1 MDEANDLFGSDSESD
16 DGGPLGGPVPTASTV
31 SVLVDGAGR
40 LRTVH
45 PLARVEL
52 FPSKAIDDTDQVS
65 VAPKYVGP
73 IVLDCGL
80 DPSVGG
86 CRGFTAATALA
97 PGTLLL
103 SERPVVLWK
112 DLGIASGAREP
123 GDAPFEVRA
132 LAGMLARRDATRMV
146 AAMAPLYP
154 ETLSEYADQAVVASL
169 KADARHAAWLENLPT
184 QHVAL
189 NADQSLRLVLALRSN
204 AFASG
209 VKAQHTFWKQLGTSP
224 GARLRACVKTV
235 SLASVG
241 VLLSLVLP
249 LAFVAL

>member
-16 DGGPLGGPVPTASTV
+16 DGGPLGGPVPTASTL
-31 SVLVDGAGR
+31 SALVDGAGR

-52 FPSKAIDDTDQVS
+52 FPSKAIDDGADPTLGNDTDQVS
-65 VAPKYVGP
+65 LAPKYVGP
-73 IVLDCGL
+73 IVLDRGL

-112 DLGIASGAREP
+112 DLGIASGARES

-169 KADARHAAWLENLPT
+169 KADAQHAAWLENLPT

-209 VKAQHTFWKQLGTSP
+209 VKAQHSF
-224 GARLRACVKTV
+224 
-235 SLASVG
+235 
-241 VLLSLVLP
+241 
-249 LAFVAL
+249 